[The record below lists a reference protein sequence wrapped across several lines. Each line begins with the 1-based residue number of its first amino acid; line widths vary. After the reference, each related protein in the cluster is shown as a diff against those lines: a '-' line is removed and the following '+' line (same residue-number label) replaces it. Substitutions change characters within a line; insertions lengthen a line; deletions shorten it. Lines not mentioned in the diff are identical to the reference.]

1 MSGSTTPAT
10 PTDNF
15 DVLAIGRSGVDIYP
29 HQIGVG
35 LEEVKS
41 FGKFLGGSAAN
52 VAVAAA
58 RLGSRSALISG
69 AGDDAFG
76 RFVRAELARLGVD
89 NRYVRVDE
97 QYATPVTFC
106 EIFPPDDFPLYFYR
120 KPTAPDLQVRAE
132 EIDTAAVHDARL
144 YWSTVTGLSEEPSR
158 AAHFAAWEARG
169 RQSLTVLDLDYRP
182 MFWNSPAEAT
192 EQVRRALSHVTV
204 AVGNR
209 EECEIAVG
217 ETDPQRAADAL
228 LDLGVEM
235 AIVKQG
241 PRGVLGKTR
250 HESVEV
256 PPIPVDV
263 VNGLGA
269 GDSFGGSLCHGLL
282 SGWPLEKILR
292 HANAAGAIVAGRLEC
307 STAMP
312 TAIEVADLA
321 DSAGS
326 HASATQESAH
336 V

>member
-1 MSGSTTPAT
+1 
-10 PTDNF
+10 
-15 DVLAIGRSGVDIYP
+15 
-29 HQIGVG
+29 
-35 LEEVKS
+35 
-41 FGKFLGGSAAN
+41 
-52 VAVAAA
+52 
-58 RLGSRSALISG
+58 
-69 AGDDAFG
+69 
-76 RFVRAELARLGVD
+76 
-89 NRYVRVDE
+89 
-97 QYATPVTFC
+97 
-106 EIFPPDDFPLYFYR
+106 
-120 KPTAPDLQVRAE
+120 
-132 EIDTAAVHDARL
+132 
-144 YWSTVTGLSEEPSR
+144 
-158 AAHFAAWEARG
+158 
-169 RQSLTVLDLDYRP
+169 
-182 MFWNSPAEAT
+182 
-192 EQVRRALSHVTV
+192 
-204 AVGNR
+204 
-209 EECEIAVG
+209 
-217 ETDPQRAADAL
+217 
-228 LDLGVEM
+228 M